1 LDISSNDET
10 ASNDIPIRKNAE
22 RQTNAFRKMATK
34 LTKNESALE
43 NLAAESGVAIVV
55 LDKSG
60 TERTAA
66 NNNSICRDLYPS
78 PEFGPKCAEFC
89 GRAMSR
95 SIEAGGV
102 IEYRCHAGLDC
113 KAIALKKGNRE
124 LVTIFGRAFSS
135 SENYR
140 QATARAVDGDWKQF
154 RASSFFEN
162 VIISASPARVEELQ
176 LRIGDLDKTLLDD
189 IAAKPEREATKEIA
203 TSEPQYDTR
212 SSADPFESS
221 LLNYR
226 IETGEKQATD
236 PFESSMVN
244 VKLEPAAVSAS
255 TDIADR
261 EAWRSFIP
269 SLLKV
274 SYKLA
279 CRRILEFLS
288 KHYGIES
295 SLWLQLDGAEFEMA
309 ATFGE
314 FENKPVRI
322 ALSADDKRMRAAVRD
337 DSPIVLREAQSEASK
352 KKRTIHLFPVVIG
365 GEVRNALGI
374 ERDSIDPELSSRI
387 IKFCRYVASRL
398 EILRLREA
406 VAVRDRRSRIV
417 KEFSEQIRNIDR
429 ADFWRTLTDVSA
441 QLLGSER
448 ASLLLRDPEDRLT
461 AKAYI
466 GAPEDI
472 SLDPELG
479 SRVARHILQNGEP
492 ALVPDIAKI
501 SLAPAPASRRYVSPS
516 FLSYP
521 ITLAG
526 ESLAVMNFTDKS
538 TGEVFDKSDLD
549 VLDSIS
555 PQIAVAVDR
564 MTLQEKIGE
573 FAQLSITDPLTGL
586 LNRRYIEERLAEEI
600 NRAGRSSDP
609 LSFLMLD
616 VDEFKSYNDRFG
628 HPAGDQALRIVG
640 AILKETVRGA
650 DVAARYGG
658 EEFSVLLPETSSTEA
673 KVIAERIRAR
683 VEQTVFPDR
692 KVTISIGIATL
703 SETIRTAEEL
713 ISAADKALYSAKGK
727 GRNNVQIFDSAIDA
741 GDQVH

>member
-1 LDISSNDET
+1 MET
-10 ASNDIPIRKNAE
+10 E
-22 RQTNAFRKMATK
+22 RTK
-34 LTKNESALE
+34 GEGLLA
-43 NLAAESGVAIVV
+43 NLADESGVAIVV
-55 LDKSG
+55 LDKNG
-60 TERTAA
+60 NERAAA
-66 NNNSICRDLYPS
+66 NNNSICANLYPS
-78 PEFGPKCAEFC
+78 SEFGPNCAEFC
-89 GRAMSR
+89 GRALSR
-95 SIEAGGV
+95 STEAGGI

-113 KAIALKKGNRE
+113 KALALKKGNRDM
-124 LVTIFGRAFSS
+124 VAIFGRTFSNS
-135 SENYR
+135 STYR
-140 QATARAVDGDWKQF
+140 QAAERASEGDWKKF
-154 RASSFFEN
+154 STDTFFEN
-162 VIISASPARVEELQ
+162 VIISGSPARIEVLER
-176 LRIGDLDKTLLDD
+176 RIGDLDKALLEGID
-189 IAAKPEREATKEIA
+189 AKPEQTQPLAEPAPVSNEVAT
-203 TSEPQYDTR
+203 TGT
-212 SSADPFESS
+212 DPFETS
-221 LLNYR
+221 LLNYK
-226 IETGEKQATD
+226 IEPAGSEHSGGD
-236 PFESSMVN
+236 PFESSMLN
-244 VKLEPAAVSAS
+244 VRLEQPTISPS

-261 EAWRSFIP
+261 EAWRAFIP

-279 CRRILEFLS
+279 CRRILEFLA

-295 SLWLQLDGAEFEMA
+295 SLWMQLDGTEFDMA

-322 ALSADDKRMRAAVRD
+322 ELSGDDKRIRAAARD
-337 DSPIVLREAQSEASK
+337 DSPIVLREAQTETSK

-374 ERDSIDPELSSRI
+374 ERDAIDTELSSRI

-406 VAVRDRRSRIV
+406 VAVRDHRTRIV
-417 KEFSEQIRNIDR
+417 KEFGEQLRNIDPQN
-429 ADFWRTLTDVSA
+429 FWKSLTDVSA
-441 QLLGSER
+441 QLLGAER
-448 ASLLLRDPEDRLT
+448 ASLLLRDPLERLT
-461 AKAYI
+461 VKAYL

-472 SLDPELG
+472 SLDTELG
-479 SRVARHILQNGEP
+479 SRVARHILQTG
-492 ALVPDIAKI
+492 VPVIVTDIAKI
-501 SLAPAPASRRYVSPS
+501 ALAPAAPSRRYVSPS

-526 ESLAVMNFTDKS
+526 QALAVMNFTDKS
-538 TGEVFDKSDLD
+538 TGELFDKNDLE

-600 NRAGRSSDP
+600 NRSGRSSEP

-628 HPAGDQALRIVG
+628 HPAGDEALRIVG
-640 AILKETVRGA
+640 TILKETVRGA

-658 EEFSVLLPETSSTEA
+658 EEFSVLLPETSSGEA

-683 VEQTVFPDR
+683 VEQTSFPKR
-692 KVTISIGIATL
+692 KVTVSIGIATYSDAL
-703 SETIRTAEEL
+703 PTGEEL
-713 ISAADKALYSAKGK
+713 MSAADRALYAAKAK
-727 GRNNVQIFDSAIDA
+727 GRNNVQIFDSEIDA